1 MTCFIFFSKIPAHAD
16 FDVINVEVV
25 MTHIWAG
32 KKKYPLFPLH
42 PRSFRSWQRFFSRS
56 VAVHIFSHT
65 SSKLKNVDD
74 PRYSAY
80 ALLGKEQGLYVFNF
94 LLPSLTLFDRFY
106 HKSTL
111 RYLKWPLITHKLH
124 DFSYFKIP
132 IIKI

>member
-1 MTCFIFFSKIPAHAD
+1 VKESYDPDCWVCMGPTLLTMCAIEIAQTQYISKIPAHAD

-25 MTHIWAG
+25 MTHIRAG

-80 ALLGKEQGLYVFNF
+80 ALLGPQYCPIAYFSTKNF
-94 LLPSLTLFDRFY
+94 
-106 HKSTL
+106 
-111 RYLKWPLITHKLH
+111 
-124 DFSYFKIP
+124 
-132 IIKI
+132 